1 MEKDPRKR
9 KKLSDHALEM
19 IMRDVLHGMREFSL
33 EMQADTAPAMAS
45 TDDHGLSSDSFE
57 SVLRSKK
64 R

>member
-1 MEKDPRKR
+1 
-9 KKLSDHALEM
+9 
-19 IMRDVLHGMREFSL
+19 MRDVLHGMREFSL

-45 TDDHGLSSDSFE
+45 MDDHGLSSDSIE